1 MWRGYVKP
9 NPGKI
14 IRFAGGIAQVPV
26 LPFGYANNW
35 PKRRFRSFTTGRM
48 CVAALRQRPCPTMIL
63 RMAPADH
70 IQFTVRL
77 PVRYSH
83 EGGAVIAHSPGIDVA
98 SHGPSKQA
106 AHAAL
111 VEAMQLWFISCFER
125 GQLDAALKECGF
137 ASIPA
142 AVDASVDMIDVPVPF
157 ATLQNV
163 PEARTY

>member
-1 MWRGYVKP
+1 
-9 NPGKI
+9 
-14 IRFAGGIAQVPV
+14 
-26 LPFGYANNW
+26 
-35 PKRRFRSFTTGRM
+35 
-48 CVAALRQRPCPTMIL
+48 MIL
-63 RMAPADH
+63 LVEPAQH

-77 PVRYSH
+77 PVRYRH

-98 SHGPSKQA
+98 SHGPSQQA

-137 ASIPA
+137 ASMPA
-142 AVDASVDMIDVPVPF
+142 AGDASVDDMIDVPVPF

-163 PEARTY
+163 PEARAC